1 MVTSRRYLIASS
13 LARLIRKERGGNRV
27 TEGHFP
33 NQADRSSFVVVE
45 GDKGSLVL
53 LHSGPNGPI
62 EERTEVPRAHAEALL
77 DVTPGKLDY
86 LLTHLTVGT
95 RDIQILRFVTPG
107 PLDLISRL
115 VRERRR
121 GEGFPPPVLVRPG
134 RDDGSR
140 SIRTGPSP
148 WKGAPQAPD
157 VPMSN
162 AALNSL
168 LDTLENRYA
177 APRGYTPTRRRE
189 FRRSQG
195 RQRNQP
201 PAAPAHSPTER
212 TAPAQRGVLSRPAAP
227 VDADLGDDDDERRQ
241 RSEPQHRGQCH
252 PRAGALAS
260 APAPL
265 IVRFL
270 EEFHK
275 PAPTPWCRLFQL
287 GSTMQLPPAVRMFA
301 AQLLGRLP
309 RLGRRADAVEGSRA
323 AIAQPRADDHRPH
336 VLQE

>member
-53 LHSGPNGPI
+53 VHASAGGPI

-107 PLDLISRL
+107 PLDLISVSFESEDEARD
-115 VRERRR
+115 
-121 GEGFPPPVLVRPG
+121 FRPLSWFG
-134 RDDGSR
+134 ADVTTEVPYQNR
-140 SIRTGPSP
+140 SIALE
-148 WKGAPQAPD
+148 GAPQAPD

-168 LDTLENRYA
+168 LDALENRYV
-177 APRGYTPTRRRE
+177 APRGYTPHAPARNSAE
-189 FRRSQG
+189 QAG
-195 RQRNQP
+195 GQQRNAPPPP
-201 PAAPAHSPTER
+201 PAAQANERPAAS
-212 TAPAQRGVLSRPAAP
+212 QRGVLSRPAAP
-227 VDADLGDDDDERRQ
+227 AETDMHDDDNNDDNDLNLNIEDNVIRELARSLRPQRR
-241 RSEPQHRGQCH
+241 
-252 PRAGALAS
+252 
-260 APAPL
+260 
-265 IVRFL
+265 
-270 EEFHK
+270 
-275 PAPTPWCRLFQL
+275 
-287 GSTMQLPPAVRMFA
+287 
-301 AQLLGRLP
+301 
-309 RLGRRADAVEGSRA
+309 
-323 AIAQPRADDHRPH
+323 
-336 VLQE
+336 

>member
-107 PLDLISRL
+107 PLDLISVPFESDEEARD
-115 VRERRR
+115 
-121 GEGFPPPVLVRPG
+121 FRPLSWFG
-134 RDDGSR
+134 QDVTTEVAYHNR
-140 SIRTGPSP
+140 SIALE
-148 WKGAPQAPD
+148 GAPQAPD

-177 APRGYTPTRRRE
+177 TPRGYAPSRNE
-189 FRRSQG
+189 AAVGQQ
-195 RQRNQP
+195 QRNAP
-201 PAAPAHSPTER
+201 PAAPAAQPAAER
-212 TAPAQRGVLSRPAAP
+212 AAPAQRGVLSRPAAP
-227 VDADLGDDDDERRQ
+227 PVEADLGDDDAHDDNDLNLNIEDNVIRELARSLRPQRR
-241 RSEPQHRGQCH
+241 
-252 PRAGALAS
+252 
-260 APAPL
+260 
-265 IVRFL
+265 
-270 EEFHK
+270 
-275 PAPTPWCRLFQL
+275 
-287 GSTMQLPPAVRMFA
+287 
-301 AQLLGRLP
+301 
-309 RLGRRADAVEGSRA
+309 
-323 AIAQPRADDHRPH
+323 
-336 VLQE
+336 

>member
-13 LARLIRKERGGNRV
+13 LARLVRKERGGNRV

-107 PLDLISRL
+107 PLDLISVPFESDEEARD
-115 VRERRR
+115 
-121 GEGFPPPVLVRPG
+121 FRPLSWFG
-134 RDDGSR
+134 QDVTTEVVYQNR
-140 SIRTGPSP
+140 SIALE
-148 WKGAPQAPD
+148 GAPQAPD

-177 APRGYTPTRRRE
+177 APRGYAPSRRR
-189 FRRSQG
+189 
-195 RQRNQP
+195 
-201 PAAPAHSPTER
+201 
-212 TAPAQRGVLSRPAAP
+212 SR
-227 VDADLGDDDDERRQ
+227 
-241 RSEPQHRGQCH
+241 
-252 PRAGALAS
+252 
-260 APAPL
+260 
-265 IVRFL
+265 
-270 EEFHK
+270 
-275 PAPTPWCRLFQL
+275 
-287 GSTMQLPPAVRMFA
+287 
-301 AQLLGRLP
+301 
-309 RLGRRADAVEGSRA
+309 SRA
-323 AIAQPRADDHRPH
+323 AAQSAACRPCSSARRRAGSACPAWRP
-336 VLQE
+336 VPARRSGGCRSGRR